1 MIDDILTFRKEG
13 TMYIKELSFIQN
25 ILKSTLGIHS
35 IYLTPPYNNCA
46 TMDLGLR
53 KHLFKDYTYSSWLS
67 KINSVIKDNIAY
79 NFTDHFHCC
88 YAIMK
93 LPDTENEYLVIGPF
107 LIEEVSP
114 STLNEIIVSQQ
125 LSSDMLLPL
134 KNYYE
139 MLPIVDSWVINSSL
153 TDIATFIFGGKDNF
167 RFVFQIDT
175 KENGELL
182 YNLNPNPDLSYH
194 MTILEER
201 YKLENAF
208 MEAVSKGDRRSA
220 FTLLNEFMTSKID
233 NRTKDPIRNMKNHSI
248 ILNTLLRKSAERS
261 FVHPYYLDEI
271 SKKFSIRIE
280 TLYTLKEVH
289 NLWLEMTR
297 KYCLLVKN
305 HSLQEYSPLIR
316 KTIDYININLS
327 SPLSLSVIANDFNV
341 NASYLSSSFKKEMGM
356 TITDYINGQRVNTAI
371 SLLNTTDM
379 NIQTIS
385 WHVGIQ
391 DVSYFTRIFKK
402 AIGIT
407 PTQYRQSLE

>member
-1 MIDDILTFRKEG
+1 
-13 TMYIKELSFIQN
+13 
-25 ILKSTLGIHS
+25 
-35 IYLTPPYNNCA
+35 
-46 TMDLGLR
+46 
-53 KHLFKDYTYSSWLS
+53 
-67 KINSVIKDNIAY
+67 
-79 NFTDHFHCC
+79 
-88 YAIMK
+88 MK